1 MAQTSGSPV
10 KDKFLRLM
18 QNKDESIG
26 SWETRIRN
34 QALQCEYENF
44 ADEFMQDQFIAGLTS
59 ETLSVKLIGKG
70 HRHRDAAQTKD
81 KLREVVEIAKSF
93 EATTFAN
100 QLMRTVRSTHRE
112 QVNFMN
118 KSTRENQTSAPP
130 TPLCFWC
137 RGSHPSPRQ
146 HHCPAFGKRCN
157 KCGIVGHF
165 ARACKGGTRKQVGN
179 RQQSNFVDDDA
190 DEEAECKVA
199 EYKATRRP
207 AKKFFAHLHL
217 VHDGKS
223 KIVRAQ
229 IDSASTCN
237 TMPSNLL
244 SQLFPNLKVSKTRSR
259 ISTYGSQ
266 KMRPKGQV
274 TLVCDRKGR
283 LETINFLVV
292 DVPGDKPPLLS
303 GKHAQALE
311 YLKIY
316 VDETNAV
323 EEEIPSNSTN
333 TSPTRNADGGGHF
346 TAVC

>member
-1 MAQTSGSPV
+1 MAQASGSPV

-93 EATTFAN
+93 EKTTFAN

-137 RGSHPSPRQ
+137 RGAIQVLVNISALRL
-146 HHCPAFGKRCN
+146 
-157 KCGIVGHF
+157 
-165 ARACKGGTRKQVGN
+165 AR
-179 RQQSNFVDDDA
+179 DA
-190 DEEAECKVA
+190 ISVESLVIS
-199 EYKATRRP
+199 
-207 AKKFFAHLHL
+207 L
-217 VHDGKS
+217 VHVKEEQES
-223 KIVRAQ
+223 K
-229 IDSASTCN
+229 
-237 TMPSNLL
+237 
-244 SQLFPNLKVSKTRSR
+244 
-259 ISTYGSQ
+259 
-266 KMRPKGQV
+266 
-274 TLVCDRKGR
+274 
-283 LETINFLVV
+283 
-292 DVPGDKPPLLS
+292 
-303 GKHAQALE
+303 
-311 YLKIY
+311 
-316 VDETNAV
+316 
-323 EEEIPSNSTN
+323 
-333 TSPTRNADGGGHF
+333 
-346 TAVC
+346 

>member
-1 MAQTSGSPV
+1 MAQASGSPV

-44 ADEFMQDQFIAGLTS
+44 AYQFMQDQFIAGLTS

-93 EATTFAN
+93 EKTTFAN

-130 TPLCFWC
+130 TPLCFWF
-137 RGSHPSPRQ
+137 RSSHPSPRQ
-146 HHCPAFGKRCN
+146 HHCPAFGKRCS

-165 ARACKGGTRKQVGN
+165 ARACKGGTRKQAGN
-179 RQQSNFVDDDA
+179 RRQSNFVDDDA
-190 DEEAECKVA
+190 DEAFVAECK
-199 EYKATRRP
+199 ATHRP
-207 AKKFFAHLHL
+207 AKKFVAHLHL

-244 SQLFPNLKVSKTRSR
+244 SQLFPNLKV
-259 ISTYGSQ
+259 
-266 KMRPKGQV
+266 
-274 TLVCDRKGR
+274 
-283 LETINFLVV
+283 
-292 DVPGDKPPLLS
+292 
-303 GKHAQALE
+303 
-311 YLKIY
+311 
-316 VDETNAV
+316 
-323 EEEIPSNSTN
+323 
-333 TSPTRNADGGGHF
+333 
-346 TAVC
+346 